1 MLKLRIT
8 FVDNEN
14 GNKELQK
21 ALSKINNNFEIIN
34 KTDIYKGRNGSK
46 YSNIYLDVENK
57 TTKKIT
63 KKDIEDL
70 IKNADF
76 WD

>member
-21 ALSKINNNFEIIN
+21 ALSKINNDFEIIN
-34 KTDIYKGRNGSK
+34 KTDIYKGRNGGK
-46 YSNIYLDVENK
+46 YNNIYLDVENK
-57 TTKKIT
+57 TIKKIT

-70 IKNADF
+70 MKNADL
-76 WD
+76 

>member
-8 FVDNEN
+8 FVDNEK
-14 GNKELQK
+14 GNEELNK
-21 ALSKINNNFEIIN
+21 ALSKITNDFEVIN
-34 KTDIYKGRNGSK
+34 KSDIYKGRAGSK

-57 TTKKIT
+57 ITKKISQ
-63 KKDIEDL
+63 KDIKKLMEDTNL
-70 IKNADF
+70 